1 LPWGVLM
8 RIRVPSKK
16 ICERFFL
23 VYELRGCQEAVD
35 FLTLYYKVR
44 RMKIVLN
51 GRKVGN
57 GDIAVYFQ
65 NRAYFTKRGLTKPII
80 LHELYHH
87 LVYVRGLEMSE
98 TKEERAA
105 NSYARDFLEKYFLR

>member
-1 LPWGVLM
+1 M

-16 ICERFFL
+16 VREKFFL
-23 VYELRGCQEAVD
+23 VYELEGCQKAID
-35 FLTLYYKVR
+35 FLTRHYGVR

-57 GDIAVYFQ
+57 GDFACYEE
-65 NRAYFTKRGLTKPII
+65 NKAYFSKKGLTKRTV

-87 LVYVRGLEMSE
+87 LVYVNGLDMPK
-98 TKEERAA
+98 TKEERDA
-105 NSYARDFLEKYFLR
+105 NSYARDF